1 MLMLLSVISFRKIFF
16 NVSEVQGRGPVG
28 LSLMAVLSENY
39 LQKLKWKAIKETLIW
54 KIAPKSFRRFVDDSQ
69 APFQEKS

>member
-28 LSLMAVLSENY
+28 LSLMTVLSENY
-39 LQKLKWKAIKETLIW
+39 LQKLKWKAIKETLI
-54 KIAPKSFRRFVDDSQ
+54 
-69 APFQEKS
+69 

>member
-16 NVSEVQGRGPVG
+16 NVSEVQGSGPVG

-39 LQKLKWKAIKETLIW
+39 LQKLKWKGIKETLI
-54 KIAPKSFRRFVDDSQ
+54 
-69 APFQEKS
+69 